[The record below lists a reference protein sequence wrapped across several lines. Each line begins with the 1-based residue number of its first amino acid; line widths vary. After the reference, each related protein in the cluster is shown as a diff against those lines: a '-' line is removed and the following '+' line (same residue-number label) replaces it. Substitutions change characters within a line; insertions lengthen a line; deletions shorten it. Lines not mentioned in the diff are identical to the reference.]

1 MKLKSFAIEGWD
13 FYQYAYAIKWHKDR
27 YGDPKTLAAAREKYQ
42 AENAEPPPTVEQFY
56 DLDLTKALVKET
68 LGNLLGQG
76 NFEIKLT
83 SDKEPKNGN

>member
-1 MKLKSFAIEGWD
+1 MKLKQFTIEGWD

-27 YGDPKTLAAAREKYQ
+27 YGDPQNLAAARAKFE
-42 AENAEPPPTVEQFY
+42 AENTSAPPTLEKFY

-76 NFEIKLT
+76 NFEINL
-83 SDKEPKNGN
+83 SSSEKEPKNG